1 MTSRTWYGT
10 QCLTSNTLFSIY
22 PFFIIDLFPSQ
33 PPQFQGLHPFHPQG
47 PCGGFSTQYAC
58 YCDYYNLPY
67 REEVAWDVDTI
78 YFSHDSHELCLTDFE
93 HLEQRDLI
101 CIISALEHNTWFTK
115 LRASANTAKLAGDV
129 VDKILAVVA
138 KSPSLQELH
147 LSSAGVRWEFFQRL
161 AGAMGSNQYC
171 NLNTLDISLNFV
183 EDRGL
188 ISIANVLAHFPR
200 GTRYFLRNKS
210 KIMHWHLFS
219 PFSGTSTWLTAPSL
233 AKA

>member
-1 MTSRTWYGT
+1 MLPRAIR
-10 QCLTSNTLFSIY
+10 SIFPGVLLAQVVPKVEVVPVTRIKPVLEMKPLDFKDMVGFVCVF
-22 PFFIIDLFPSQ
+22 PFFGVILLQRS
-33 PPQFQGLHPFHPQG
+33 PQG

-200 GTRYFLRNKS
+200 GTR
-210 KIMHWHLFS
+210 
-219 PFSGTSTWLTAPSL
+219 
-233 AKA
+233 

>member
-1 MTSRTWYGT
+1 
-10 QCLTSNTLFSIY
+10 
-22 PFFIIDLFPSQ
+22 
-33 PPQFQGLHPFHPQG
+33 
-47 PCGGFSTQYAC
+47 
-58 YCDYYNLPY
+58 
-67 REEVAWDVDTI
+67 
-78 YFSHDSHELCLTDFE
+78 
-93 HLEQRDLI
+93 
-101 CIISALEHNTWFTK
+101 
-115 LRASANTAKLAGDV
+115 
-129 VDKILAVVA
+129 
-138 KSPSLQELH
+138 
-147 LSSAGVRWEFFQRL
+147 
-161 AGAMGSNQYC
+161 MGSNQYC

>member
-1 MTSRTWYGT
+1 MLPRAIRSIFPGVLLSQVVPKVEVVPVTRIKPVLEMKPLDFKDMVGSVCVSPFYAFSYTSLYY
-10 QCLTSNTLFSIY
+10 N
-22 PFFIIDLFPSQ
+22 D
-33 PPQFQGLHPFHPQG
+33 HQG

-200 GTRYFLRNKS
+200 GTR
-210 KIMHWHLFS
+210 
-219 PFSGTSTWLTAPSL
+219 
-233 AKA
+233 

>member
-1 MTSRTWYGT
+1 MKGKQY
-10 QCLTSNTLFSIY
+10 
-22 PFFIIDLFPSQ
+22 
-33 PPQFQGLHPFHPQG
+33 FHPQG

-200 GTRYFLRNKS
+200 GTRYFLS
-210 KIMHWHLFS
+210 KIMHCHLFS
-219 PFSGTSTWLTAPSL
+219 PFSGT
-233 AKA
+233 

>member
-1 MTSRTWYGT
+1 MRFSVLALLCIAAHALRLPTATKPSTKPSTSEVTGVVVPT
-10 QCLTSNTLFSIY
+10 QTNPEWKAI
-22 PFFIIDLFPSQ
+22 
-33 PPQFQGLHPFHPQG
+33 
-47 PCGGFSTQYAC
+47 
-58 YCDYYNLPY
+58 
-67 REEVAWDVDTI
+67 
-78 YFSHDSHELCLTDFE
+78 TDFE

-115 LRASANTAKLAGDV
+115 LRAS
-129 VDKILAVVA
+129 LAVVA

-200 GTRYFLRNKS
+200 GTR
-210 KIMHWHLFS
+210 
-219 PFSGTSTWLTAPSL
+219 
-233 AKA
+233 